1 MGLLDRLSNILRAN
15 VNDLLDHAEDPEKML
30 NQIIRDM
37 EEALRQGQAQVA
49 EQIAQEKLI
58 QADLTRAQENTDAWN
73 KKAELAVSKNADD
86 LAREA
91 LRRANDYQAQVTVYQ
106 KQFDAQHHAVE
117 ELKAKLVQL
126 ESKYD
131 SAVRNKELLI
141 ARAKRAQAQQVVAKT
156 AAKLSEVDYT
166 SDLARMERRIQEQE
180 ARAAATDEIQRT
192 SIELQF
198 EQLGTDNGVE
208 DKLAALK
215 QKLGKP

>member
-15 VNDLLDHAEDPEKML
+15 INDLLDRAEDPEKML

-58 QADLTRAQENTDAWN
+58 QADLARAKENADAWN

-91 LRRANDYQAQVTVYQ
+91 LRRANDYEAQIPIYQ
-106 KQFDAQHHAVE
+106 KQFDAQNRAVE
-117 ELKAKLVQL
+117 ELKVKLAQL

-131 SAVRNKELLI
+131 SAVRNKEMLI

-166 SDLARMERRIQEQE
+166 SELGRMERRIQEQE
-180 ARAAATDEIQRT
+180 ARAAAQEEIQKT
-192 SIELQF
+192 SVEAQF
-198 EQLGTDNGVE
+198 EQLGADSAVE
-208 DKLAALK
+208 DQLTALK
-215 QKLGKP
+215 QKLGKA

>member
-15 VNDLLDHAEDPEKML
+15 INDLLDRAEDPEKML

-58 QADLTRAQENTDAWN
+58 QADLTRAQENADAWN

-91 LRRANDYQAQVTVYQ
+91 LRRANDYQTQVAVYQ

-117 ELKAKLVQL
+117 ELKAKLAQL

-166 SDLARMERRIQEQE
+166 SDLTRMERRIQEQE
-180 ARAAATDEIQRT
+180 ARAAAADEIQKT
-192 SIELQF
+192 SIESQF
-198 EQLGTDNGVE
+198 EQLGADNGVE
-208 DKLAALK
+208 DKLTALK
-215 QKLGKP
+215 QKLGKS

>member
-1 MGLLDRLSNILRAN
+1 MGLLDRVSNILRAN
-15 VNDLLDHAEDPEKML
+15 INDLLDRAEDPEKLL

-37 EEALRQGQAQVA
+37 EEALRQGQAQAA

-58 QADLTRAQENTDAWN
+58 QADLARAQENTDAWN

-117 ELKAKLVQL
+117 ELKAKLAELQ
-126 ESKYD
+126 SKYD

-141 ARAKRAQAQQVVAKT
+141 GRAKRAQAQQVLAKT
-156 AAKLSEVDYT
+156 AGKLSNVDYT
-166 SDLARMERRIQEQE
+166 TDLARMERRIQEQE
-180 ARAAATDEIQRT
+180 ARAAAADEIQKT
-192 SIELQF
+192 SIEAQF
-198 EQLGTDNGVE
+198 EKLGEDDGVE
-208 DKLAALK
+208 EKLAALK
-215 QKLGKP
+215 QKAGKS